1 MTDTTVEGTRAERRN
16 TSMVKSPTSTDV
28 VRFRPARHPAIRS
41 YEPGENG
48 YWGYVDQFAFE
59 LGAALAVP
67 SHS

>member
-1 MTDTTVEGTRAERRN
+1 
-16 TSMVKSPTSTDV
+16 MVKSPTSTDV
-28 VRFRPARHPAIRS
+28 ARFHSARHPAIQS

-67 SHS
+67 SHL